1 MLGAF
6 FGGWE
11 IILMLMALFL
21 IPLGLLSFVFW
32 IWMLI
37 DCIKNEGISENA
49 KIAWVLVI
57 VLTHFL
63 GAIIYFFAG
72 RNARKNLPAPPMV

>member
-11 IILMLMALFL
+11 IILILLGLFL
-21 IPLGLLSFVFW
+21 VPLCVLAFIFW

-37 DCIKNEGISENA
+37 DCIKNERISESA

-72 RNARKNLPAPPMV
+72 RAGTRNVPAPPTA